1 MRPLPVQADRGGQDE
16 TTSKGKRLED
26 HQPFSKLHCFLS
38 APQKTKAKAKA
49 ARSVL
54 QDLHRLVLPADG

>member
-1 MRPLPVQADRGGQDE
+1 MRPLPVQTDRGRQDE
-16 TTSKGKRLED
+16 TTSQGKRLED

-49 ARSVL
+49 AQSVL
-54 QDLHRLVLPADG
+54 QDLHRLGLSTDG